1 VRDVEPNL
9 SRAIL
14 SDNCERDQ
22 DTDTLIGADMKPTR
36 RVWRLAALFVVCLLS
51 QAQAKPAGDVI
62 VMTSGTFTAAH
73 LELVPDFERTT
84 RVKVTTAATSQGV
97 GADSI
102 PSRVRRGEP
111 VDVVIMAADAV
122 DALIKEGLVSG
133 GRVDLAR
140 SAIGMAV
147 RAGARKPDISSVAA
161 LTRTL
166 LDARSVAVS
175 SSVSGNYFTNEL
187 FPRLG
192 IAEPLKG
199 KVQRIEGER
208 VGDVVARGDAEIGFQ
223 QISELLP
230 IVGIDLVGPLPLEVQ
245 RVTVFAAGLVA
256 NTKHPDAARAFIRF
270 VSSRA
275 AAAVVVKTGL
285 EPLIGP

>member
-1 VRDVEPNL
+1 MTRPHL
-9 SRAIL
+9 S
-14 SDNCERDQ
+14 
-22 DTDTLIGADMKPTR
+22 
-36 RVWRLAALFVVCLLS
+36 RLAALFVVCLLF
-51 QAQAKPAGDVI
+51 QAQTKYAGDLI

-73 LELVPDFERTT
+73 LALAPDFERSTK
-84 RVKVTTAATSQGV
+84 VKVTTAATSQGV

-122 DALIKEGLVSG
+122 DALIKEGLVSSR
-133 GRVDLAR
+133 RVDLAR

-192 IAEPLKG
+192 IADQLKS
-199 KVQRIEGER
+199 KVRRIEGER
-208 VGDVVARGDAEIGFQ
+208 VGDVIARGDAEVGFQ

-230 IVGIDLVGPLPLEVQ
+230 IAGIDLVGPLPREVQ
-245 RVTVFAAGLVA
+245 RVTVFAAGIVA
-256 NTKHPDAARAFIRF
+256 SSKHADAARAFIRF
-270 VSSRA
+270 ISSPA
-275 AAAVVVKTGL
+275 ATAAVVKSGL
-285 EPLIGP
+285 EPVD